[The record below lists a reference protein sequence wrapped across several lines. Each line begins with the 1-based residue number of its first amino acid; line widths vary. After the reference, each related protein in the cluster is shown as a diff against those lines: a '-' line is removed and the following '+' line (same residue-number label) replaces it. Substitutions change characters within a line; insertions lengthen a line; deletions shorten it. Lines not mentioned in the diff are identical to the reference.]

1 MLLHTEVYMVVHDLR
16 LVDHIDVLEKMV
28 EEFLSVL

>member
-1 MLLHTEVYMVVHDLR
+1 MVVHDLR

-28 EEFLSVL
+28 EEFLAIL